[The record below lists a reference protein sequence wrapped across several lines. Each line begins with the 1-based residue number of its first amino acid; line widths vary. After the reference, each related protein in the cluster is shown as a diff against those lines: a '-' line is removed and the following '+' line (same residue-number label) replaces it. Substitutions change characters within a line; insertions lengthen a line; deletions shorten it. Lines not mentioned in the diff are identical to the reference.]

1 MPREFTV
8 SGSITIAVAPEVVY
22 DAVSDVTQMGRWSP
36 ENLGAKVARPTEA
49 AYVGMRFVGSNKRGP
64 IRWETGCTVTA
75 TERGRRF
82 AFDVNRYGRGRLMI
96 PVRVASWA
104 YDFEAVDGGTLVT
117 ETWQDRRRGWP
128 NAAVRVFDP
137 LATRHESFAEFQKGN
152 NARTLRNLKA
162 ELETSFPAM

>member
-8 SGSITIAVAPEVVY
+8 SGSITIAVEPDVVY

-64 IRWETGCTVTA
+64 VRWETGCTVTSA
-75 TERGRRF
+75 ERGRRF

-104 YDFEAVDGGTLVT
+104 YDFEPVEGGTLVT
-117 ETWQDRRRGWP
+117 ETWHDRRRGWP
-128 NAAVRVFDP
+128 NGAVRVFDP

-152 NARTLRNLKA
+152 IARTLRKLKA
-162 ELETSFPAM
+162 ELET